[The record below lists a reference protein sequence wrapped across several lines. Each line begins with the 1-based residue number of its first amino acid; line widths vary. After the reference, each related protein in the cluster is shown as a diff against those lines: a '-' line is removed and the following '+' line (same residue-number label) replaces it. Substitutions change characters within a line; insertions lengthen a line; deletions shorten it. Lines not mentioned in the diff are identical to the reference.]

1 MTIKE
6 LSRGLSNGDF
16 SSLDLTNY
24 FLNKEDD
31 VSAYISKLKK
41 SALEQAKKAD
51 ERIKSGERGELLGI
65 PMAVKDNIMIK
76 GVKCTSASLALK
88 DYIPPY
94 DATVIKKLKE
104 AGVVFLGKT
113 NLDEF
118 AMGSSTESSYFGVT
132 LNPCDKTRVPGG
144 SSGGSAAAVASGLTV
159 SALGSDTGGSIRQP
173 AAFCGVVGLKPTY
186 GSVSRYGLAAM
197 ASSLDQIGV
206 ISKNVEDAEIV
217 FKSIFGR
224 DVMDS
229 TSADYSFKDIDV
241 NKSELKIGI
250 PKEYFVDGMDQ
261 AMKEEI
267 EQAIKDL
274 NVDVVEISLP
284 HTKYALSAYYI
295 ITSSEVS
302 SNMGKYDG
310 LRYGFSDNS
319 AKDLID
325 SYFKN
330 RGGGFGKEVKRRII
344 LGTHTLS
351 AGYKDAYYQKA
362 LEVRHLIRQDF
373 LDAFKSVDLIITP
386 VSPSFPFKI
395 GEKITDPLEMYLLDI
410 FTVTINLAGLP
421 ALSMPCSKV
430 NNLPVGI
437 QIIGKHFEEAKILSA
452 AKQFEKIWK

>member
-261 AMKEEI
+261 VMKEEI

-437 QIIGKHFEEAKILSA
+437 QIIGKHFGEAKILSA

>member
-267 EQAIKDL
+267 EQSIKDL
-274 NVDVVEISLP
+274 DVDVVEISLP

>member
-1 MTIKE
+1 MDYSSMTIKE

-173 AAFCGVVGLKPTY
+173 AAFCG
-186 GSVSRYGLAAM
+186 
-197 ASSLDQIGV
+197 
-206 ISKNVEDAEIV
+206 
-217 FKSIFGR
+217 
-224 DVMDS
+224 
-229 TSADYSFKDIDV
+229 
-241 NKSELKIGI
+241 
-250 PKEYFVDGMDQ
+250 
-261 AMKEEI
+261 
-267 EQAIKDL
+267 
-274 NVDVVEISLP
+274 
-284 HTKYALSAYYI
+284 
-295 ITSSEVS
+295 
-302 SNMGKYDG
+302 
-310 LRYGFSDNS
+310 
-319 AKDLID
+319 
-325 SYFKN
+325 
-330 RGGGFGKEVKRRII
+330 
-344 LGTHTLS
+344 
-351 AGYKDAYYQKA
+351 
-362 LEVRHLIRQDF
+362 
-373 LDAFKSVDLIITP
+373 
-386 VSPSFPFKI
+386 
-395 GEKITDPLEMYLLDI
+395 
-410 FTVTINLAGLP
+410 
-421 ALSMPCSKV
+421 
-430 NNLPVGI
+430 
-437 QIIGKHFEEAKILSA
+437 
-452 AKQFEKIWK
+452 

>member
-1 MTIKE
+1 
-6 LSRGLSNGDF
+6 
-16 SSLDLTNY
+16 
-24 FLNKEDD
+24 
-31 VSAYISKLKK
+31 
-41 SALEQAKKAD
+41 
-51 ERIKSGERGELLGI
+51 
-65 PMAVKDNIMIK
+65 
-76 GVKCTSASLALK
+76 
-88 DYIPPY
+88 
-94 DATVIKKLKE
+94 
-104 AGVVFLGKT
+104 
-113 NLDEF
+113 
-118 AMGSSTESSYFGVT
+118 
-132 LNPCDKTRVPGG
+132 
-144 SSGGSAAAVASGLTV
+144 
-159 SALGSDTGGSIRQP
+159 
-173 AAFCGVVGLKPTY
+173 
-186 GSVSRYGLAAM
+186 
-197 ASSLDQIGV
+197 
-206 ISKNVEDAEIV
+206 
-217 FKSIFGR
+217 
-224 DVMDS
+224 MDS
-229 TSADYSFKDIDV
+229 TSADYSFNDIDV
-241 NKSELKIGI
+241 DKSKLKIGI

-267 EQAIKDL
+267 EQSIKDL
-274 NVDVVEISLP
+274 DVDVVEISLP

>member
-206 ISKNVEDAEIV
+206 ISKNVEDTEIV

-229 TSADYSFKDIDV
+229 TSADYSFNDIDV
-241 NKSELKIGI
+241 DKSKLKIGI